1 MVTPINSRLK
11 QKAMEMCETY
21 FAKDMEQM
29 PALDLYSDPE
39 YEVEYMSSEEMD
51 MDKYLIEN
59 KPSIEKQN
67 QQKCAKANPK
77 GQKSRPYL
85 GLSKKKTSFYC
96 PICSIYFGQLKTLNR
111 HTETNHVKKKKY
123 ICAKCS
129 RIFVKK
135 STLREHI
142 KTTHGHLKCN
152 ECQKFFA
159 HRSSLVTH
167 QRIHRGE
174 RPYQCAQCAKS
185 FIQQGHLNDH
195 YRVHDGL
202 HPYSCDICIPMKTFT
217 RKNAMVKHQ
226 RIYHPSGDNQSK
238 PKPPDTYKKH
248 VCEFVNCGKR
258 FPSNHELLRHIN
270 IHVGH
275 KEFQCYQCEKKFT
288 QKGHLRDHWR
298 IHQGVKEYR
307 CSICT
312 RAFTLNSNLKRH
324 IKMKHGILDETFYQT
339 ENQLIDQVFYQKDFF

>member
-1 MVTPINSRLK
+1 
-11 QKAMEMCETY
+11 
-21 FAKDMEQM
+21 
-29 PALDLYSDPE
+29 
-39 YEVEYMSSEEMD
+39 
-51 MDKYLIEN
+51 
-59 KPSIEKQN
+59 
-67 QQKCAKANPK
+67 
-77 GQKSRPYL
+77 
-85 GLSKKKTSFYC
+85 
-96 PICSIYFGQLKTLNR
+96 
-111 HTETNHVKKKKY
+111 
-123 ICAKCS
+123 
-129 RIFVKK
+129 
-135 STLREHI
+135 
-142 KTTHGHLKCN
+142 
-152 ECQKFFA
+152 
-159 HRSSLVTH
+159 
-167 QRIHRGE
+167 
-174 RPYQCAQCAKS
+174 
-185 FIQQGHLNDH
+185 
-195 YRVHDGL
+195 
-202 HPYSCDICIPMKTFT
+202 
-217 RKNAMVKHQ
+217 MVKHQ

-339 ENQLIDQVFYQKDFF
+339 ENQLIDQVFYQKDFFWWYVYYEGQHGYTYCMDIFTVYIVITVSVHLFTSYGFTRK